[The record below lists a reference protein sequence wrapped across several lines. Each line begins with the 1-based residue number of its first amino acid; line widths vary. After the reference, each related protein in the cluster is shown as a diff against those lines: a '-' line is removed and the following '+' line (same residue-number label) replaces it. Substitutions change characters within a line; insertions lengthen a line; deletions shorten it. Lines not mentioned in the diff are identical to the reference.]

1 LLGRFYEENPNQ
13 KASASQ
19 LPRMTGWYAFPGANA
34 VRIIDT
40 IRNHMESVVMGS
52 RTARA
57 VLPDMANDVQRML
70 PSA

>member
-1 LLGRFYEENPNQ
+1 
-13 KASASQ
+13 
-19 LPRMTGWYAFPGANA
+19 MTGWYAFPGANA

-40 IRNHMESVVMGS
+40 VRNHTESVVTGR

-57 VLPDMANDVQRML
+57 VLPDMANDVQRLL